1 MIYII
6 HKILVLFKNH
16 LNDLKDNILKWFF
29 KKYNRILFIYS
40 FLFFK
45 HIIMRN
51 RRPEQEIILKDIGNL
66 FRQKNP

>member
-1 MIYII
+1 M
-6 HKILVLFKNH
+6 
-16 LNDLKDNILKWFF
+16 ILKIIFSNGF
-29 KKYNRILFIYS
+29 LRSIIEFYLFILFYFS
-40 FLFFK
+40 K

>member
-16 LNDLKDNILKWFF
+16 LNDLKDNILEWFF
-29 KKYNRILFIYS
+29 KKYIYS

-45 HIIMRN
+45 TYIIMRN
-51 RRPEQEIILKDIGNL
+51 RRPEQENILKDIGNL
-66 FRQKNP
+66 FRLKKA

>member
-45 HIIMRN
+45 TYN
-51 RRPEQEIILKDIGNL
+51 NEKS
-66 FRQKNP
+66 KA

>member
-16 LNDLKDNILKWFF
+16 LNDLKDNILEWFF
-29 KKYNRILFIYS
+29 KKYIYS

-45 HIIMRN
+45 TYNNEKSKAGTR
-51 RRPEQEIILKDIGNL
+51 KYT
-66 FRQKNP
+66 